1 MTEQE
6 DKFINEEAIR
16 QGDKA
21 EDSLLRNHFYQMTH
35 NEKQFFMK
43 GFGMGM
49 TFMLNHKEM
58 EL

>member
-6 DKFINEEAIR
+6 DKFINEEAMR
-16 QGDKA
+16 QGDIA
-21 EDSLLRNHFYQMTH
+21 EDSLLKHHLYQMTH

-49 TFMLNHKEM
+49 TFMI
-58 EL
+58 ELKNKKS